1 MEVVLLERVDK
12 LGQMGDVVRVKDGYA
27 RNFLLPQNKAL
38 RATKAN
44 LAQFEAQRAQL
55 EARNLEL
62 KEEAGRVGETL
73 DGQSFVV
80 IRSASE
86 AGNLFG
92 SVTARDIADAATE
105 GGVTV
110 DRRQVALVKPVKELG
125 LHPIKVVLHPEVTVE
140 IKINVA
146 RTHEEAEI
154 QAAGK
159 SIQELRAEEEA
170 AEEMD
175 VQALFEDVGKFDDD
189 EEEKPAEG
197 AEGSEE
203 PGSDA
208 AEEGETPE
216 EKPAG

>member
-1 MEVVLLERVDK
+1 MEVVLLERVEK
-12 LGQMGDVVRVKDGYA
+12 LGQMGDVVRVKEGYA
-27 RNFLLPQNKAL
+27 RNFLLPQQKAL

-44 LAQFEAQRAQL
+44 LAFFETRRAQF

-62 KEEAGRVGETL
+62 KGEAERIAETL
-73 DGQSFVV
+73 NGQSFVLL
-80 IRSASE
+80 RSASE
-86 AGNLFG
+86 SGNLFG

-110 DRRQVALVKPVKELG
+110 EKRQIALDKPIKELG
-125 LHPIKVVLHPEVTVE
+125 LHPIRIILHPEVDAE

-146 RTHEEAEI
+146 RTQEEAEI

-170 AEEMD
+170 AEALD

-189 EEEKPAEG
+189 ENEAGEGDTAEDSQG
-197 AEGSEE
+197 G
-203 PGSDA
+203 DA
-208 AEEGETPE
+208 AADE
-216 EKPAG
+216 ADRV